1 MNKLTR
7 RTALL
12 RGMAAWLAPVA
23 AGRASAADNWPSRP
37 VRIVVPFAAGGPTDL
52 MARIVAKEMQAGLGQ
67 AVIVDNKPGGGGVI
81 GLTEV
86 ARSPADGYTLAFPS
100 ILAVTNPSLM
110 KDYPFDTA
118 RQFSG
123 VTIVGYIPHVL
134 VVNAEFRARTL
145 TDLVAI
151 AREKPG
157 SLSYGS
163 SGIGTSAHLEG
174 AIFARLAGVQMTHVP
189 YRGAG
194 PALQD
199 LLAGR
204 IQLMFLDAPSAVGA
218 IKAGKLRALA
228 VATSKRAPVLPDVPT
243 VAEQGFPDFDV
254 QGWYGLLVRSG
265 TPAPVLE
272 RLYREVKKAL
282 DTPSVADRFRAE
294 GIVVGG
300 LPPASFDEVIRAD
313 LARWRK
319 IVNELGITPQ

>member
-1 MNKLTR
+1 MNNLSR
-7 RTALL
+7 RAALRGLTALL
-12 RGMAAWLAPVA
+12 APAVASGAYAAE
-23 AGRASAADNWPSRP
+23 DWPSRP
-37 VRIVVPFAAGGPTDL
+37 IRLVVPFAPGGPTDL
-52 MARIVAKEMQAGLGQ
+52 MARIVAKEMQASLGQ
-67 AVIVDNKPGGGGVI
+67 AVVVDNKPGGGGVI
-81 GLTEV
+81 GLGEV
-86 ARSPADGYTLAFPS
+86 VRAPADGYTLVFPS

-110 KDYPFDTA
+110 KDYPFDMA

-134 VVNAEFRARTL
+134 VVNAGFGARTL
-145 TDLVAI
+145 ADLVAM

-174 AIFARLAGVQMTHVP
+174 AMFARMAGIQMTHVP

-199 LLAGR
+199 LLGGQ
-204 IQLMFLDAPSAVGA
+204 IQLMFLDAPSALGA

-228 VATSKRAPVLPDVPT
+228 VATAKRAPVLPDVPT

-254 QGWYGLLVRSG
+254 QGWYGLLVRAG
-265 TPAPVLE
+265 TPAPVLD

-300 LPPASFDEVIRAD
+300 LPPAKFDEVIRAD
-313 LARWRK
+313 LARWHK
-319 IVNELGITPQ
+319 TVSELGITPQ

>member
-1 MNKLTR
+1 MTELSR
-7 RTALL
+7 RAAL
-12 RGMAAWLAPVA
+12 RGMAACLAPVMVGRVA
-23 AGRASAADNWPSRP
+23 AAEDWPSRP
-37 VRIVVPFAAGGPTDL
+37 IRVVVPFSAGGPTDL
-52 MARIVAKEMQAGLGQ
+52 MARVIAKEMQASLGQ
-67 AVIVDNKPGGGGVI
+67 PVVVDNKPGGGGVI
-81 GLTEV
+81 GLGEV
-86 ARSPADGYTLAFPS
+86 ARSPADGYTLGFPS

-134 VVNAEFRARTL
+134 VVNAGFPAKTL
-145 TDLVAI
+145 ADLVAI

-157 SLSYGS
+157 TLSYGS

-174 AIFARLAGVQMTHVP
+174 AMFARMAGLQMTHVP

-199 LLAGR
+199 LLGGQ
-204 IQLMFLDAPSAVGA
+204 IQLMFLDAPSALGA

-228 VATSKRAPVLPDVPT
+228 VATAKRAPALPDVPS
-243 VAEQGFPDFDV
+243 VAEQGFPEFDV

-282 DTPSVADRFRAE
+282 DTPSVAERFRAE
-294 GIVVGG
+294 GIVAGG
-300 LPPASFDEVIRAD
+300 LPPAKFDEVIRAD

-319 IVNELGITPQ
+319 TVTELGLTPQ